1 MSKPFKMLRG
11 NRILISKPEVKESA
25 IELSEKDKA
34 LIEAELR
41 KTWSQLEV
49 YAVGEAVKEIYAG
62 DKVYVRVTALE
73 LAEKIEIDG
82 QMKFL
87 IHEQDIAIVW

>member
-1 MSKPFKMLRG
+1 MSKAFKKLRG

-34 LIEAELR
+34 LIEADLR

-49 YAVGEAVKEIYAG
+49 YAVGDGVTEIAAG

-87 IHEQDIAIVW
+87 IHDQDVAIIW